1 MLGPVRC
8 LCPRTVCP
16 RTVDFTL
23 TRFGDLQMTDRPT
36 DLSSLPSYRTPRR
49 SLFSARKFALMAS
62 VVAGLG
68 VAVYGFSPSPGPVD
82 VFSSPAHAQV
92 NNEVR
97 KVEKPVGFA
106 DIVERVKPSVI
117 SVKVNINEKLAKDDS
132 ANNNDDSPFQPGSPM
147 ERFFRRFGGPD
158 GMPPG
163 LRGGPRGRG
172 AVTGQGSGFFI
183 SPDGY
188 AVTNNHVVDSADK
201 VEVTTDDGK
210 TYIAKVIGTDA
221 RTDVAL
227 IKVEGGSNFPFAKLS
242 DGKPRIGDW
251 VLAVGNPF
259 GLGGTVTAG
268 IVSASGRDIGNGPYD
283 DFIQIDAPVNK
294 GNSGGPAFNTEGEV
308 MGVNTAIYSPSG
320 GSVGIAFSIPASTV
334 KNVIAQLKDKG
345 SVSRGWIGV
354 QIQPVTS
361 DIADSL
367 GLKKAEGALVAE
379 PQANGP
385 AAKAGIESGDVITA
399 VNGEQV
405 KDARELARTIGALA
419 PGNAVKLNVLHKG
432 QDKVVNLT
440 LGQLPNTLEAK
451 ADNDNDNGDKGG
463 ATRGTDVPK
472 LGLSL
477 APANSVAG
485 AGKDGVVVTE
495 VDPKSAA
502 AERGFKEGDVILEV
516 AGKSVTNAGDVREAI
531 NAARTDNKNSVLMRV
546 KSGGSSRFVA
556 VPIAKG

>member
-1 MLGPVRC
+1 MN
-8 LCPRTVCP
+8 
-16 RTVDFTL
+16 
-23 TRFGDLQMTDRPT
+23 DRT
-36 DLSSLPSYRTPRR
+36 DLSSFPYYRAPRR
-49 SLFSARKFALMAS
+49 SLFSARKLALTAS

-68 VAVYGFSPSPGPVD
+68 AAVYGFGPSTGQFD
-82 VFSSPAHAQV
+82 FFSTSAHAQV

-97 KVEKPVGFA
+97 KVAQPIGFA

-117 SVKVNINEKLAKDDS
+117 SVKVNINEKVAKNDS
-132 ANNNDDSPFQPGSPM
+132 GDEDASPFQPGSPM
-147 ERFFRRFGGPD
+147 ERFFRRFGGQD
-158 GMPPG
+158 GLPPG
-163 LRGGPRGRG
+163 LRGGPRGRM
-172 AVTGQGSGFFI
+172 VTGQGSGFFI
-183 SPDGY
+183 SADGY

-201 VEVTTDDGK
+201 VEVTADDGK
-210 TYIAKVIGTDA
+210 TYTAKVIGTDA
-221 RTDVAL
+221 RTDLAL
-227 IKVEGGSNFPFAKLS
+227 IKVEGGSNFSFAKLS

-268 IVSASGRDIGNGPYD
+268 IVSANGRDIGNGPYD

-320 GSVGIAFSIPASTV
+320 GSVGIAFAIPASTV
-334 KNVIAQLKDKG
+334 RSVVAQLKDKG

-385 AAKAGIESGDVITA
+385 AAKAGIESGDVITK
-399 VNGEQV
+399 VNGETV
-405 KDARELARTIGALA
+405 KDARELARTIGGLS
-419 PGNAVKLNVLHKG
+419 PGTAVKLNVLHKG
-432 QDKVVNLT
+432 EDKTINLT

-451 ADNDNDNGDKGG
+451 ADTDNGDKGG

-472 LGLSL
+472 LGLTL
-477 APANSVAG
+477 APANTVAG
-485 AGKDGVVVTE
+485 AGKEGVVVTD

-516 AGKSVTNAGDVREAI
+516 AGKSVANVADVREAI
-531 NAARTDNKNSVLMRV
+531 NAARSDNKNSVLMRI

>member
-1 MLGPVRC
+1 
-8 LCPRTVCP
+8 
-16 RTVDFTL
+16 
-23 TRFGDLQMTDRPT
+23 MTERP
-36 DLSSLPSYRTPRR
+36 DLSSFPSYRAPHR
-49 SLFSARKFALMAS
+49 SLLSARKFALMAS

-68 VAVYGFSPSPGPVD
+68 AAIYGFGPSASPVD
-82 VFSSPAHAQV
+82 VFSTSAHAQV

-97 KVEKPVGFA
+97 KVAQPIGFA

-117 SVKVNINEKLAKDDS
+117 SVKVNINEKVAK
-132 ANNNDDSPFQPGSPM
+132 NDGNEEDSPFQPGSPM
-147 ERFFRRFGGPD
+147 ERFFRRFGGQD
-158 GMPPG
+158 GLPPG
-163 LRGGPRGRG
+163 MRGGPRGRV
-172 AVTGQGSGFFI
+172 VTGQGSGFFI

-210 TYIAKVIGTDA
+210 TYTAKVIGSDA
-221 RTDVAL
+221 RTDLAL

-320 GSVGIAFSIPASTV
+320 GSVGIAFAIPAATV
-334 KNVIAQLKDKG
+334 KSVVAQLKDKG

-354 QIQPVTS
+354 QIQPVTP
-361 DIADSL
+361 DIAESL
-367 GLKKAEGALVAE
+367 GLTKAEGALVAE

-385 AAKAGIESGDVITA
+385 AAKAGIESGDVITK
-399 VNGEQV
+399 VNGETV
-405 KDARELARTIGALA
+405 KDARELARTIGGLP
-419 PGNAVKLNVLHKG
+419 PGSAVKLNVLHKG
-432 QDKVVNLT
+432 EDKLINLT
-440 LGQLPNTLEAK
+440 LGQLPNSTEAK
-451 ADNDNDNGDKGG
+451 ADIDHGDKGS

-472 LGLSL
+472 LGLTL
-477 APANSVAG
+477 APANTVAG
-485 AGKDGVVVTE
+485 AGKEGVVVTD

-516 AGKSVTNAGDVREAI
+516 GGKSVANVADVREAI
-531 NAARTDNKNSVLMRV
+531 NAARGDNKNSVLMRV

-556 VPIAKG
+556 IPIAKG

>member
-1 MLGPVRC
+1 VHAAAPSISR
-8 LCPRTVCP
+8 
-16 RTVDFTL
+16 
-23 TRFGDLQMTDRPT
+23 RFHALEIFYMTDRPT
-36 DLSSLPSYRTPRR
+36 DLSSLPSYQAPRR
-49 SLFSARKFALMAS
+49 SLLSARKFALMAS

-68 VAVYGFSPSPGPVD
+68 VAVYGFSPSSGPVD
-82 VFSSPAHAQV
+82 IFSSPAHAQV

-97 KVEKPVGFA
+97 KVEKPIGFA

-117 SVKVNINEKLAKDDS
+117 SVKVNINEKVAKDDS
-132 ANNNDDSPFQPGSPM
+132 ANNNNDDSPFQPGSPM

-158 GMPPG
+158 GMPG
-163 LRGGPRGRG
+163 LRGGPRGGRG
-172 AVTGQGSGFFI
+172 VVTGQGSGFFI
-183 SPDGY
+183 SADGF

-201 VEVTTDDGK
+201 VEVTTDEGK
-210 TYIAKVIGTDA
+210 TYTAKVIGTDA
-221 RTDVAL
+221 RTDLAL

-242 DGKPRIGDW
+242 DSKPRIGDW

-294 GNSGGPAFNTEGEV
+294 GNSGGPAFDVSGEV

-334 KNVIAQLKDKG
+334 KSVIAQLKDKG
-345 SVSRGWIGV
+345 TVSRGWIGV

-399 VNGEQV
+399 VNGETV
-405 KDARELARTIGALA
+405 KDARELARTIGGLA

-432 QDKVVNLT
+432 QDKVINLT
-440 LGQLPNTLEAK
+440 LGQLPNALEAK
-451 ADNDNDNGDKGG
+451 ADIDNGEKGG

-472 LGLSL
+472 LGMTL

-516 AGKSVTNAGDVREAI
+516 AGKSVTTAGDVREAI

-556 VPIAKG
+556 VPLAKG

>member
-1 MLGPVRC
+1 MNE
-8 LCPRTVCP
+8 
-16 RTVDFTL
+16 
-23 TRFGDLQMTDRPT
+23 RPI
-36 DLSSLPSYRTPRR
+36 DLSSLPSFRRPRR
-49 SLFSARKFALMAS
+49 SLLSARKFALMAS

-68 VAVYGFSPSPGPVD
+68 IAAYGLSPSPDPVD
-82 VFSSPAHAQV
+82 IFSSPAHAQV

-97 KVEKPVGFA
+97 KVERPIGFA

-117 SVKVNINEKLAKDDS
+117 SVKVNITEKLARDDS
-132 ANNNDDSPFQPGSPM
+132 SNNDDSPFQPGSPM

-158 GMPPG
+158 GLPPG
-163 LRGGPRGRG
+163 LRGGPRGGGRG
-172 AVTGQGSGFFI
+172 VVTGQGSGFFI

-188 AVTNNHVVDSADK
+188 AVTNNHVVDGSDK

-210 TYIAKVIGTDA
+210 TYSAKVIGTDA
-221 RTDVAL
+221 RTDLAL
-227 IKVEGGSNFPFAKLS
+227 IKVDGGSNFPFAKLS
-242 DGKPRIGDW
+242 EGKPRIGDW

-268 IVSASGRDIGNGPYD
+268 IVSASGRDIGSGPYD

-334 KNVIAQLKDKG
+334 KSVVAQLKDKG
-345 SVSRGWIGV
+345 TVSRGWIGV
-354 QIQPVTS
+354 QIQPVTA

-385 AAKAGIESGDVITA
+385 AAKAGIESGDVITS
-399 VNGEQV
+399 VNGEPV
-405 KDARELARTIGALA
+405 KDARELARTIGSLA
-419 PGNAVKLNVLHKG
+419 PGNSVKLNVLHKG

-440 LGQLPNTLEAK
+440 LGQLPNSVEAK
-451 ADNDNDNGDKGG
+451 ADTGKGDQGN
-463 ATRGTDVPK
+463 ATPRGTDVPK
-472 LGLSL
+472 LGLTV

-516 AGKSVTNAGDVREAI
+516 AGKNVTSAGDVREAI
-531 NAARTDNKNSVLMRV
+531 DAARTDNKNSVLMRV

-556 VPIAKG
+556 LPLAKG